1 VQDGLG
7 VLLVGK
13 GVRSANALCRTC
25 DQRCLR
31 RTWMSWILGTSLV
44 LVYLDEAVVFTLVA
58 AV

>member
-1 VQDGLG
+1 MDYVLG

-31 RTWMSWILGTSLV
+31 RTWMSWILGISLV
-44 LVYLDEAVVFTLVA
+44 LVYLDEAVIFS
-58 AV
+58 